1 MTVPTLAGV
10 RCTLRALT
18 PADAPAI
25 ARHADDEAV
34 WRNLFEGF
42 PRPYTLA
49 DAEAW
54 CGDEHRKPRYGHVW
68 AIDVDGEAVGCC
80 SVRPDSGWTRCNAE
94 VGYWIGQ
101 PVWRRGIGSEAL
113 ALMTAWAFAAL
124 PELTRLYAPIF
135 AWNEGS
141 QAVARRCGYV
151 LEGRFPQSA
160 IKAGRV
166 IDRVQYACYRNP
178 PTPAER

>member
-1 MTVPTLAGV
+1 MTVLAGD
-10 RCTLRALT
+10 RCTLRPLSGT
-18 PADAPAI
+18 DAPAI

-54 CGDEHRKPRYGHVW
+54 CGDEHRQPRYGHVF
-68 AIDVDGEAVGCC
+68 AIDAGGEAVGCC
-80 SVRPDSGWTRCNAE
+80 SVRLDDGWLRCNAE
-94 VGYWIGQ
+94 VGYWIGRAF
-101 PVWRRGIGSEAL
+101 WRRGIGSGAL
-113 ALMTAWAFAAL
+113 ALLSDWAFAQL

-141 QAVARRCGYV
+141 QAVARKCGYGF
-151 LEGRFPQSA
+151 EGRFPRSA
-160 IKAGRV
+160 IKDGRV
-166 IDRVQYACYRNP
+166 IDRVQYGRYRP
-178 PTPAER
+178 SSD